1 MRPSGVAVA
10 AAFVVNGTLYGS
22 WAARVPAL
30 ADQVG
35 AGVEGVGLALLGP
48 AVAMI
53 LTAGPAG
60 RACARWG
67 ARPVL
72 AVCLAGACLL
82 LPVLGLTGSVLALG
96 LALAAL
102 GGLMGAVDV
111 SMNIAAVAVIR
122 RVRRPLMPVFHAGFS
137 FGGLAGSAGA
147 AGAAALT
154 LAPAAQ
160 FSVVGVVGLAALAM
174 TARAIPAEATERPEP
189 AGSARRSPVGY
200 RQVLS
205 RGRLWLLAAVALC
218 AAVAEGACAE
228 WSALFLT
235 NERAV
240 GEAAAAA
247 GYSVFAVAI
256 AVTRLTGEWA
266 QRRFGPYRLLVMSGG
281 LAAAGVLLAAVVPSG
296 VAGYI
301 GFAIAGVGL
310 AFCFPLAMDLAGAAG
325 REPGG
330 TGGDR
335 ELGFVTTVAYA
346 GLLGGPPMIGLVA
359 GIGGLAL
366 AMGVVGVVALL
377 IVPVALASRPKPA
390 GRPVVLAGAERP

>member
-1 MRPSGVAVA
+1 MEDLLPSSRVAVTTS
-10 AAFVVNGTLYGS
+10 FVVNGALYGS

-35 AGVEGVGLALLGP
+35 ASLEGVGLALLGP

-53 LTAGPAG
+53 FTAGPAG

-72 AVCLAGACLL
+72 AGCLASACLL
-82 LPVLGLTGSVLALG
+82 LPVVGLTGSVWALG

-122 RVRRPLMPVFHAGFS
+122 RLNRPLMPVFHAGFS

-147 AGAAALT
+147 AGAAALG
-154 LAPAAQ
+154 LSPLAQ
-160 FSVVGVVGLAALAM
+160 FAVVGAAGLAAVAG
-174 TARAIPAEATERPEP
+174 TAAAVPGERSTPEGRP
-189 AGSARRSPVGY
+189 SGGY
-200 RQVLS
+200 RQVVR
-205 RGRLWLLAAVALC
+205 RGRLWLLAGVALC

-228 WSALFLT
+228 WSALFLVA
-235 NERAV
+235 ERGA

-247 GYSVFAVAI
+247 GYSVFAVAL
-256 AVTRLTGEWA
+256 AVTRLAGERA
-266 QRRFGPYRLLVMSGG
+266 QRRFGAYRLLVASGA
-281 LAAAGVLLAAVVPSG
+281 LAAAGVVFAAVVPYG
-296 VAGYI
+296 WAGYA
-301 GFAIAGVGL
+301 GFAVAGVGL

-346 GLLGGPPMIGLVA
+346 GLLGGPPL
-359 GIGGLAL
+359 IGGVAAATSLAVAVGL
-366 AMGVVGVVALL
+366 AGLIALL
-377 IVPVALASRPKPA
+377 IVPAAAASRPRGA
-390 GRPVVLAGAERP
+390 GRPASPVAARTP